1 MADTIISYLVSTVG
15 DLLKQEITTLLGA
28 KNDIKDLAS
37 QLDVINAFLRD
48 SEGKRDENQ
57 VVRELMRQIRDVAQ
71 EAEDAIED
79 FMLDAEKQR
88 RKNVIG
94 KIFNTGNQ
102 VANLHCV
109 AEKTKEINKTITNI
123 YNNFQQY
130 GISMN
135 VGGESSDPAHSRLKA
150 SKSVQRRRRDVEKDM
165 VGRKDEAD
173 KITTKLIT
181 GTPELDFV
189 SIIGMGGLGKTTI
202 ARKIYNDVA
211 IRNHF
216 TCRGWV
222 FVSEEYDTRQVVLGL
237 VKTVMPERA
246 PEALEQK
253 SEEEL
258 KDMLYDHLQFERYLV
273 VLDDIWNPEMWDEIS
288 QCFPDGDKRSRIMI
302 TSRYKK
308 VADRV
313 CPDSD
318 LSLRPLR
325 FEEGWELFSRKVF
338 RGRPCH
344 PNIEQLGRAIVREC
358 DGLPLSIV
366 VMAGILA
373 GEKSVD
379 KWERIGKN
387 VNSILAADKT
397 SAEILALS
405 YHDLPREVKPCFLYF
420 AAFPEDFEV
429 PARQLIRLWVG
440 EGLIQKSR
448 ERTMEDIAE
457 DYLENLIDRSLVQA
471 EKFRMDGGVKTCR
484 IHDMLRE
491 LCITEAAK
499 ENFLARQ
506 KEVNPSTSSPSN
518 PRRLS
523 VQCNVP
529 NFILRN
535 SSKLKYVRSIQSFD
549 RGYTS
554 KIAKMHW
561 KAVSDGKLLR
571 VLDFGSITVEEVP
584 DEAGDLLNLRYLK
597 INAPSLRQFPSSL
610 LNLWSLRT
618 LDMKS
623 TKLTNVPKDI
633 YKMQNL
639 QHLFLSGAVKFPE
652 PSSKQSDLEC
662 SLQTLSTVAPGHGTA
677 TLVRMGALAGMTR
690 LGLSDSS
697 SDADWSLLEDLHK
710 LQNLESLKIA
720 SQINDSTIL
729 RKMDSNWFPASL
741 IKVTLRRTKLN
752 SMQFEIFGK
761 LPNLRILKI
770 CNTWSNLMFRGESF
784 PKLQALYMASV
795 TVQSWELMEGA
806 SPGLERLIFDHC
818 DFSCELP
825 HTALAALAYL
835 KDIRAIRPY
844 GSLKDSLEI
853 LKPMVDLDKCS
864 IVILP

>member
-1 MADTIISYLVSTVG
+1 MADTIIQYLVQTVAQ
-15 DLLKQEITTLLGA
+15 LLQQEITLILGA
-28 KNDIKDLAS
+28 KDDINDLAF

-48 SEGKRDENQ
+48 SEGKRDENH
-57 VVRELMRQIRDVAQ
+57 VVTQLIRQIRDVAQ
-71 EAEDAIED
+71 EAEDVIED
-79 FMLDAEKQR
+79 FMLAAEKQR
-88 RKNVIG
+88 KSSVVA
-94 KIFNTGNQ
+94 KVFNSGNH
-102 VANLHCV
+102 VAMLHAV
-109 AEKTKEINKTITNI
+109 AEKTKEINKNIANI
-123 YNNFQQY
+123 YSNFQQY

-135 VGGESSDPAHSRLKA
+135 VGGESGDPAHPGPKSSKA
-150 SKSVQRRRRDVEKDM
+150 VQRRRRDVEKDM
-165 VGRKDEAD
+165 VGRKDEVD

-181 GTPELDFV
+181 GRPELDFV
-189 SIIGMGGLGKTTI
+189 SIVGMGGLGKTTI
-202 ARKIYNDVA
+202 ARKIYNDAA

-222 FVSEEYDTRQVVLGL
+222 FVSEEYDTRQVVLGI

-258 KDMLYDHLQFERYLV
+258 RDMLYDHLQFERYLV

-288 QCFPDGDKRSRIMI
+288 QCFPDGDKHSRIMI

-344 PNIEQLGRAIVREC
+344 PNLQQLGEEIVSEC
-358 DGLPLSIV
+358 KGLPLSVV

-379 KWERIGKN
+379 KWQRTREN
-387 VNSILAADKT
+387 VNSILAEDKT
-397 SAEILALS
+397 STEILALS

-491 LCITEAAK
+491 LCMTEAAK
-499 ENFLARQ
+499 ENFLDSQR
-506 KEVNPSTSSPSN
+506 EVNPSTSN

-523 VQCNVP
+523 IQCNVP

-535 SSKLKYVRSIQSFD
+535 SSTLKYVRSIQSFD
-549 RGYTS
+549 RGNTS
-554 KIAKMHW
+554 KVTKMHW
-561 KAVSDGKLLR
+561 KAVSEGKLLR
-571 VLDFGSITVEEVP
+571 VLDFGSIMVEEVT
-584 DEAGDLLNLRYLK
+584 DEAEDLLNLRYLK
-597 INAPSLRQFPSSL
+597 INAPSLRQFPTSL
-610 LNLWSLRT
+610 VSLWHLQT
-618 LDMKS
+618 LDMRS
-623 TKLTNVPKDI
+623 TKLTNVPKEI
-633 YKMQNL
+633 YEMQSL

-652 PSSKQSDLEC
+652 PSSKLLDSEW
-662 SLQTLSTVAPGHGTA
+662 SLQTLSTVAPGQGTA
-677 TLVRMGALAGMTR
+677 TLVRMGAFASMTR

-697 SDADWSLLEDLHK
+697 SEADWSLLADLNK
-710 LQNLESLKIA
+710 MQNLESLKIA
-720 SQINDSTIL
+720 SQINVSTIL

-741 IKVTLRRTKLN
+741 IKVTLRRTRLN
-752 SMQFEIFGK
+752 SKEFEIFGK

-770 CNTWSNLMFRGESF
+770 FNTWSNLMFQGDSF
-784 PKLQALYMASV
+784 PKLQVLSMASV
-795 TVQSWELMEGA
+795 TVQSWELKEGA

-825 HTALAALAYL
+825 YKALAALAFF

-853 LKPMVDLDKCS
+853 LKPMVENKCS
-864 IVILP
+864 VVILP